1 MRKVGHD
8 GPITGFADAPSSNSS
23 DAAALL
29 WAVKRSAAAV
39 GEVIAS
45 RGLSGQ
51 PAIDA
56 RAHHRQHAGGAALHA
71 AARAGAVEAMQ
82 VVGEAC

>member
-1 MRKVGHD
+1 MRAGGHNA
-8 GPITGFADAPSSNSS
+8 PITGFADVPSSNSS

-39 GEVIAS
+39 GEVIAC

-56 RAHHRQHAGGAALHA
+56 CAHHRRHAGGTALHA
-71 AARAGAVEAMQ
+71 AAKAGAVEAMQ
-82 VVGEAC
+82 VVGEAR